1 MDDIHLNEE
10 RPEEGRPSAQELK
23 EFDEFKRLKR
33 LTAARNLVSGLEL
46 NASSATL
53 GRSAVRGAVCEA
65 EKLGIGSVAVSP
77 CMVKAA
83 RACSVSGIKIC
94 ACVSAFGGAEH
105 ASVKAR
111 QIRRAVREGAA
122 AAEVTAPVYAVK
134 EGAWTYVRR
143 ELKKLMRAA
152 RRAEVRLNLEAP
164 LLTSQELS
172 KLVALACELKIG
184 WLCASSGNFGPVDD
198 EELGSILSA
207 VKERAAVKA
216 EGAETCGR
224 ASELF
229 GMGVRR
235 AGGKNAVAVARE
247 TLAAAGRQFT
257 S

>member
-1 MDDIHLNEE
+1 MDDMHLNEE

-152 RRAEVRLNLEAP
+152 RRAE
-164 LLTSQELS
+164 LS